1 MSYRLFVHSPTE
13 GHLGFFQVLAISLLG
28 IVTFLKIFKIASLK
42 CSISPISVVPR
53 IVFDS
58 YFSYGWA
65 ILFQIF
71 VETMDIN
78 MVALEIRF
86 SLGFAICHL
95 LI

>member
-1 MSYRLFVHSPTE
+1 M
-13 GHLGFFQVLAISLLG
+13 
-28 IVTFLKIFKIASLK
+28 
-42 CSISPISVVPR
+42 CWISPVSAVPR

-65 ILFQIF
+65 VLFQLF

-86 SLGFAICHL
+86 SLGFAISFAHL
-95 LI
+95 VTKFYEVGIHHLTIEV